1 VATSTHWRLRLL
13 SRALIRRRTELLRYI
28 FSFFEGSCL
37 LSSNLLRDLFLL
49 DPYLLALSVPSLRC
63 FLFLR
68 LFKRESVQGRALLGD
83 VVSRPGPEL
92 PFRAEFKT
100 RPHSYI
106 CPQIKEK

>member
-1 VATSTHWRLRLL
+1 MATSTHWRLRLL

-68 LFKRESVQGRALLGD
+68 LFKRESVQGRALLGNVAHFSPAHIFGD
-83 VVSRPGPEL
+83 RGSVQDPYNVPDNPIYS
-92 PFRAEFKT
+92 A
-100 RPHSYI
+100 
-106 CPQIKEK
+106 

>member
-1 VATSTHWRLRLL
+1 MATSTHWRLRLL

-83 VVSRPGPEL
+83 VAHFFSSRQKKKKIQDL
-92 PFRAEFKT
+92 
-100 RPHSYI
+100 
-106 CPQIKEK
+106 